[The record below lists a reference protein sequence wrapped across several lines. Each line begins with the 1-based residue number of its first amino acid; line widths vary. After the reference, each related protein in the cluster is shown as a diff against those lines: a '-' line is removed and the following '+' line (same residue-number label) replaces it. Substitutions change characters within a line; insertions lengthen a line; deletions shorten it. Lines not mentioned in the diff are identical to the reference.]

1 MRKILAILAFLLIV
15 SAGTVLLLQRGTNP
29 PRTVSV
35 SFGGFTNDSAGA
47 RLATFCVSNCSR
59 GSIIRWGNYGV
70 ETRQTPWHMGAQAV
84 LGPKAILRPGQTES
98 VSLPAPT
105 NTAAWK
111 AVLFF
116 SREGWRSRSNAN
128 TNSLLMRI
136 TAQHGLSM
144 PTEVWKSEWF
154 AQ

>member
-1 MRKILAILAFLLIV
+1 MRKILAILGFSLIA
-15 SAGTVLLLQRGTNP
+15 SAGAVLLFQRWTSL
-29 PRTVSV
+29 PRTARV

-59 GSIIRWGNYGV
+59 GSIIRWGHYGV
-70 ETRQTPWHMGAQAV
+70 ETPQTPWHLGVQPH

-105 NTAAWK
+105 NTGAWK

-116 SREGWRSRSNAN
+116 SREGWRSRSNAD
-128 TNSLLMRI
+128 TNSLLMRV
-136 TAQHGLSM
+136 TAQHGLSL
-144 PTEVWKSEWF
+144 PTEAWKSEWF